1 MSERYAR
8 LFALPENL
16 YAVGSP
22 VLIAAGTLLKDTQT
36 GKIIAQ
42 LKLKSISAKA
52 IKAVKVKLDLFDTA
66 GNGLAESVVHD
77 YLDLNIARDVEFGQK
92 NPVMVPNV
100 KARSY
105 KAAVTEVVFADRSVW
120 TEADG
125 NWEPLSKPSRLAFAD
140 YELQKQYEIKFGGG
154 SMYEAKAE
162 KDLWHCTCG
171 ALNRDGEMCHIC
183 HNTLLE
189 LQNVDMLALEKEKDA
204 RLAEESRI
212 AEEKARELAKKQAAA
227 KQAHKRTTKILKIV
241 IPIFGVLVAA
251 ILWVIMVVIP
261 NNKYEDAVA
270 LMDAGHYNEAIVAFS
285 KLNGYKDSSDKLD
298 NCQKIVDYEKA
309 MNAFSN
315 KDYTTAKLLF
325 KKLGDYQDSKEKIE
339 ECYIAIYG
347 EDIYKKISSLKVGDQ
362 VELGRFEQDNNSD
375 TTDEAIVWN
384 VIATDKNSFL
394 LLSDK
399 ILIYKRY
406 DDGYSLRKWE
416 QSASCEWLN
425 DTFYFYAFND
435 EERKTILSNNPSC
448 TKNVFLLSNEE
459 AANVSKSVRE
469 AQSTKYASATNNN
482 SSSALKGLQGYWALR
497 TIVDIES
504 PTIGGKHYLT
514 VNKWGDPPIGFRIRE
529 EENEYDIGDDGLNC
543 DNFCV
548 TGIRPAIWVSLD
560 AYK

>member
-1 MSERYAR
+1 MSERYSR
-8 LFALPENL
+8 LFTLPENL

-22 VLIAAGTLLKDTQT
+22 VVIAAGTLLKDNQT
-36 GKIIAQ
+36 GNIVAQ
-42 LKLKSISAKA
+42 LKLQNISTKA

-66 GNGLAESVVHD
+66 GNALEESVVHD
-77 YLDLNIARDVEFGQK
+77 YLDLNVSRDKVFAQK
-92 NPVMVPNV
+92 NPILIPNS

-105 KAAVTEVVFADRSVW
+105 QVSVTEIVFGDLSIW
-120 TEADG
+120 TSAND
-125 NWEPLSKPSRLAFAD
+125 NWEPLSQPSLLVFD
-140 YELQKQYEIKFGGG
+140 DPELREQYEIKFGRD
-154 SMYEAKAE
+154 SVYEPKKE

-171 ALNRDGEMCHIC
+171 ALNRDGETCHVC
-183 HNTLLE
+183 HNTLLA
-189 LQNVDMLALEKEKDA
+189 LQNVDMSVLEKEKDA

-227 KQAHKRTTKILKIV
+227 KQAHKRTAKILKIV
-241 IPIFGVLVAA
+241 IPIFCALVA
-251 ILWVIMVVIP
+251 IMLLVTMVVIP
-261 NNKYEDAVA
+261 NSKYEDAVA
-270 LMDAGHYNEAIVAFS
+270 LMDAGHYNEAIAAFNAL
-285 KLNGYKDSSDKLD
+285 KGYKDSAEKLD
-298 NCQKIVDYEKA
+298 ICQNIVDYEKA
-309 MNAFSN
+309 INAFSN

-347 EDIYKKISSLKVGDQ
+347 EDIYRKISSLKVGDQ
-362 VELGRFEQDNNSD
+362 VELGRFEQDNNGE

-384 VIATDKNSFL
+384 VIATDKNAFL

-406 DDGYSLRKWE
+406 HDGYSLRKWE
-416 QSASCEWLN
+416 QSASCKWLN
-425 DTFYFYAFND
+425 DTFYFYALND
-435 EERKTILSNNPSC
+435 EERKIILLNNPSC
-448 TKNVFLLSNEE
+448 TENVFLLSAEE
-459 AANVSKSVRE
+459 AANVSSSIRE